1 MGRNDIS
8 LHICVVSGDS
18 TNHSETG
25 RQILA
30 ERRQLVMFSDDCIN
44 NDMVSCISNVNSTC
58 IGYRTIRPG
67 YGWCEVGLVWI
78 TDEKYLLRY
87 NSAFDITF

>member
-30 ERRQLVMFSDDCIN
+30 EGRQLVMYSDDCIN

-67 YGWCEVGLVWI
+67 YGWCEVGVACASKLR
-78 TDEKYLLRY
+78 YLLF
-87 NSAFDITF
+87 S

>member
-30 ERRQLVMFSDDCIN
+30 EGRQLVMYSDDCIN
-44 NDMVSCISNVNSTC
+44 NDLVSCISNVNPPC

-67 YGWCEVGLVWI
+67 YGWCEVGVACASKLR
-78 TDEKYLLRY
+78 YLLF
-87 NSAFDITF
+87 S